1 MENLYQKPSRKYRGK
16 NINNRPL
23 AERAEVVFNE
33 VFKTLKED
41 LSNVSP
47 AERINAAVQLAGFF
61 LTPKTDNKKNEK
73 IN

>member
-1 MENLYQKPSRKYRGK
+1 MENIYEKPVRKFRGK

-33 VFKTLKED
+33 VFKTLKQD
-41 LSNVSP
+41 LSNASP

-61 LTPKTDNKKNEK
+61 LTTNTNIEKNERT
-73 IN
+73 N